1 MHACMLA
8 CKGGNDDAGV
18 VCAFVSQV
26 RAACGALA
34 ANPFNVDAA
43 ERLLDLLERAG
54 SADESL
60 ERAMSAAID
69 GKIPLD
75 VLVDEHG
82 RLRAA

>member
-1 MHACMLA
+1 MLA
-8 CKGGNDDAGV
+8 CKRPDNDARV
-18 VCAFVSQV
+18 VCEFVSRV

-43 ERLLDLLERAG
+43 ERLLDLLERAAA
-54 SADESL
+54 ADESL
-60 ERAMSAAID
+60 ERAMSAAI
-69 GKIPLD
+69 GGTISLD

>member
-1 MHACMLA
+1 MLA
-8 CKGGNDDAGV
+8 CKRLSDDVGV
-18 VCAFVSQV
+18 VCEFVSQV

-43 ERLLDLLERAG
+43 ERVLDLLERAG

-60 ERAMSAAID
+60 ERAMTAAID
-69 GKIPLD
+69 GEISLD

>member
-1 MHACMLA
+1 MLA
-8 CKGGNDDAGV
+8 CNSWNDDAGV
-18 VCAFVSQV
+18 VCEFVSQV
-26 RAACGALA
+26 RAACGALS

-43 ERLLDLLERAG
+43 ERLLDLLVERAAA
-54 SADESL
+54 ADESL
-60 ERAMSAAID
+60 ERAMTAAID

>member
-1 MHACMLA
+1 MLA
-8 CKGGNDDAGV
+8 CNARNDDAGV
-18 VCAFVSQV
+18 VCEFVSQV

-43 ERLLDLLERAG
+43 ERLLDLLERAAT
-54 SADESL
+54 ADESL
-60 ERAMSAAID
+60 ERAMTAAID
-69 GKIPLD
+69 GRISLD